1 MASTLAPTTTFAAID
16 AFDPPT
22 LETTPAEQLRRIR
35 SQAPEFRDWFRRTG
49 EVTAFAARSLVTL
62 PYPRRYALWEAC
74 RSPIPYVWMT
84 NRMFVIQWEEEGRTR
99 TLVAEPSDY
108 DLGVGTPFLRKTVAR
123 LPLSRQR
130 ALETFFTRHG
140 TVGGHLADLG
150 IALAD
155 VDYVT
160 FDHLHTQDIRR
171 IVGTRGPA
179 PDLGFVTAPV
189 PPLFPNAKLIVQ
201 PEELEHVRDVHP
213 FQSRF
218 HQSWTYDDLSEDP
231 FLFIEGDVLLGP
243 GIALLRTP
251 GHTFGNHTIVV
262 NTERGIFTSSE
273 NGIAVECYSPE
284 RSRLPG
290 VADWARRWGLEV
302 VMNFN
307 TPEFASWQYNSM
319 IKEKLIADPLPDRPG
334 FVQVFPSSELVAH
347 PLAPGIRPTY
357 RHGDLSVGRV
367 RPSEA
372 AS

>member
-1 MASTLAPTTTFAAID
+1 MATTVTPTTTFTPID
-16 AFDPPT
+16 AFDGPS
-22 LETTPAEQLRRIR
+22 LEETPAEQLRRIR
-35 SQAPEFRDWFRRTG
+35 ARAPEFREWFRATG
-49 EVTAFAARSLVTL
+49 RVAAFAARPLVTL

-74 RSPIPYVWMT
+74 RSPVPYVWMT

-108 DLGVGTPFLRKTVAR
+108 DLGVGTPFLRKTVER
-123 LPLSRQR
+123 LPLSWTRS
-130 ALETFFTRHG
+130 LDTFFSRHG
-140 TVGGHLADLG
+140 TIEGHLAELG
-150 IALAD
+150 IALED

-179 PDLGFVTAPV
+179 PDLGYPDAPV

-201 PEELEHVRDVHP
+201 PEELQHVRDVHP

-218 HQSWTYDDLSEDP
+218 HQPWTYEDIREDDL
-231 FLFIEGDVLLGP
+231 LFVEGDVLVGP
-243 GIALLRTP
+243 GLALLHTP

-284 RSRLPG
+284 HSRLPG
-290 VADWARRWGLEV
+290 VRDWARRWGLEV

-319 IKEKLIADPLPDRPG
+319 IKEKLIADPVPERPE
-334 FVQVFPSSELVAH
+334 FVQFFPSSELAWN

-357 RHGDLSVGRV
+357 RHGDLTIGRV
-367 RPSEA
+367 RPSGA